1 VVQTDVQVPLSKTP
15 LDDSMTAD
23 PVTIVLPREGYEKV
37 ARLVAAGV
45 VSRLGFGYETV
56 DDVQL
61 AIELVLHAAAGA
73 GQLLTLRFASDG
85 RELTIEI
92 GGVGE
97 LSLGQQLQPLD
108 GARVEL
114 GASLARLVDAVELRA
129 DPEPALVLAKTLPS
143 PAA

>member
-1 VVQTDVQVPLSKTP
+1 
-15 LDDSMTAD
+15 MTTD
-23 PVTIVLPREGYEKV
+23 PVTIVLPKEGYEKV

-73 GQLLTLRFASDG
+73 DQLLTLRFASDG

-92 GGVGE
+92 EGVGE

-114 GASLARLVDAVELRA
+114 GASLPGSSMQWSYGRIRHLSSYWRRHSRHLRREWREGNGAELRG
-129 DPEPALVLAKTLPS
+129 
-143 PAA
+143 

>member
-1 VVQTDVQVPLSKTP
+1 
-15 LDDSMTAD
+15 M
-23 PVTIVLPREGYEKV
+23 LPREGYEKV

-61 AIELVLHAAAGA
+61 AIELVLHAAGGA
-73 GQLLTLRFASDG
+73 RQLVTLRFASDG
-85 RELTIEI
+85 GELTIEI

-97 LSLGQQLQPLD
+97 LSLEQPLQPLD
-108 GARVEL
+108 GAGVEL

-129 DPEPALVLAKTLPS
+129 DPEPSVVLAKTLPS